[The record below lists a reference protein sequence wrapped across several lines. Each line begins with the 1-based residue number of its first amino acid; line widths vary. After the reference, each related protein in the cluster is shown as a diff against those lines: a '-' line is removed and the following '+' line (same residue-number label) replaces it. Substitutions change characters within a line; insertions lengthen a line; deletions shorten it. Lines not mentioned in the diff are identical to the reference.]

1 MKKRLAEGMTLMVL
15 LLVLWNMAA
24 HTDRMA
30 EAQIKHFTAFF
41 PTEGNSLEYGNIMK
55 AKIAEVT
62 GAECE
67 ELWLSGQTKEQALN
81 SYIASGRYP
90 DFVQGEKNLYEA
102 EALIPI
108 DEDILF
114 MLDAEKV
121 EEKKTFTLRS
131 VLYLVSGIAAS
142 FLLLL
147 GLNHLL
153 NPVDPCFCS
162 DNYVVINGR
171 CYTDIHKVRS
181 MALEALQEV
190 ATPADEYFPEADRD
204 EADRMIIDNQLNE
217 LRSLFDDNE

>member
-1 MKKRLAEGMTLMVL
+1 MDIDELLNRYFEGETSSEEERELRAFFTSGNVPDRLAVYTPM
-15 LLVLWNMAA
+15 
-24 HTDRMA
+24 
-30 EAQIKHFTAFF
+30 FTY
-41 PTEGNSLEYGNIMK
+41 LE
-55 AKIAEVT
+55 
-62 GAECE
+62 E
-67 ELWLSGQTKEQALN
+67 ESRKERQ
-81 SYIASGRYP
+81 P
-90 DFVQGEKNLYEA
+90 D

-162 DNYVVINGR
+162 DNYVVIFIKFAPWR
-171 CYTDIHKVRS
+171 WKLCRRWP
-181 MALEALQEV
+181 L
-190 ATPADEYFPEADRD
+190 
-204 EADRMIIDNQLNE
+204 
-217 LRSLFDDNE
+217 LRTSTSRKWILMRPIV